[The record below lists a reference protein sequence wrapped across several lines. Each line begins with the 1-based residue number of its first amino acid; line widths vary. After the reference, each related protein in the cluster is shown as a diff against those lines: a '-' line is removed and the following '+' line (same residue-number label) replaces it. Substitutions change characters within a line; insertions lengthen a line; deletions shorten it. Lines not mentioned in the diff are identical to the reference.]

1 MSVIESSRERGLGV
15 LALITAAAFVVGI
28 FLEFAPLRLATKP
41 WPILCMIAWLWP
53 IASRESRWIA
63 AGLGLSALG
72 DVLLEASSDAF
83 LPGLVAFLIAHLCY
97 IAAFLG
103 HTRRLA
109 ILPMLL
115 AGLFGIGVF
124 LWLQPAL
131 GGLASPVLAYIGVIC
146 IMWARAFAAW
156 SDASERGG
164 RRSAGWALLGATG
177 FVVSDVLVAYTR
189 FVEPTLTAKVTL
201 IVLYW
206 LGQWGIAASA
216 RPVSRI

>member
-1 MSVIESSRERGLGV
+1 MCAF
-15 LALITAAAFVVGI
+15 ALVTATAFVVGV
-28 FLEFAPLRLATKP
+28 FLEFAPLRLVTKP

-53 IASRESRWIA
+53 LASRESRWVA

-72 DVLLEASSDAF
+72 DVLLEVSAGAF
-83 LPGLVAFLIAHLCY
+83 LAGLVAFLIAHLCY
-97 IAAFLG
+97 IAAFLER
-103 HTRRLA
+103 TRRLA

-115 AGLFGIGVF
+115 AGMFGVGVF

-131 GGLASPVLAYIGVIC
+131 GRLASPVLAYIGVIC
-146 IMWARAFAAW
+146 LMWARAFTAW
-156 SDASERGG
+156 SDASERSV
-164 RRSAGWALLGATG
+164 RRSAGWALLGATS

-189 FVEPTLTAKVTL
+189 FVEPALTAKVTL
-201 IVLYW
+201 ITLYW